1 MRKSILLLTVLL
13 LRCVTLT
20 AGDVFSY
27 DAQAIAAQFFST
39 EEDSVLRPTRDG
51 VVLSSVIPQAYYVFN
66 RLDGAGNTGHGFV
79 LIAGDDRI
87 PPVLGYSDKG
97 SFDPDDMPE
106 NVAAWLKGLE
116 DEINEIKEMDDNE
129 LSRARSR
136 TRGATSRAAIE
147 PLVPSKWNQDLPYNL
162 MCPDGNGTDY
172 NMPGFNAEYRC
183 ITGCVATAMA
193 QVMYYHKWPETCT
206 LIPGY
211 SYSDNYSG
219 TLGELSAT
227 TFKWDKMKDTY
238 YRSETGDA
246 ANAVAEL
253 MRYCGQSVEMMY
265 GPSGSGVYSDVLPK
279 ILPEALTKYFGY
291 KKSLKYIERSSYT
304 AEQWEE
310 LIYQELS
317 KGHPVLYNGFGGGGH
332 QFICDGYEENEQ
344 GDHYFNFNWGWGGY
358 KDGHYLLSLKD
369 FGRFYEGQCAVIGL
383 EPDRDDNTAVG
394 ITFTDKKV
402 ENICLTNWDTNSDGK
417 LTEAEAA
424 AVTDLGMVFKGNRE
438 ITSFEE
444 LEYFTG
450 LTTIANS
457 AFSGCKS
464 LTSIQI
470 PKTVKTIGNSA
481 FSGSGLTTL
490 SIPNSVVIIEK
501 CAFQDCRSLSFVTIG
516 SSVKSIESA
525 AFTGCENLTGVNIS
539 NLAAWAQLSFGT
551 VAGTNPLQYAQKLFL
566 NNKEIT
572 ELVIPDEVTS
582 IGQYAFYNCS
592 NITSM
597 TIPSGVISI
606 GPSAFYGCTGLT
618 SVTSYINEPM
628 MTGWV
633 YPSSVYDNATLYVP
647 IGTKS
652 LYENS
657 PEWRQFENIVE
668 MGNDNNDDVIVF
680 ADANVKAI
688 CVANW
693 DTNRDGELSK
703 TEAAAVTDLGNVF
716 ADNNDITSFGELQY
730 FTGLTKL
737 FGTFSNC
744 NNLTYAVVPRGVTNI
759 SSTFYECRSLTS
771 VKLPIGLTYIGSGTF
786 KNCWQLKSINIP
798 KTVSSISG
806 KAFTDCLSLEEV
818 HISDLA
824 AWCMIDGTLSFVSF
838 QSFEAQ
844 GSFKSK
850 ILLNGKELTGKITI
864 PDGVTR
870 ICDYAFYGCSGIT
883 SITIPSGITSI
894 GSYAF
899 GGCSGI
905 TSINIPNGVTDIG
918 RRAFFYCSNL
928 ASISIPQSVASLG
941 NGAFYGTAWYNN
953 MADGVVYINNIAY
966 KCKGTL
972 PANSSIQLKN
982 GTIGIADDAFAGQQK
997 LISVTIPNSVKSI
1010 GSSAFS
1016 GSGLQSIVIPNSVTS
1031 IGRDAFNNCG
1041 GLTSVSIGNGVTSIE
1056 QSTFES
1062 CSNLTTVSIGN
1073 NVTSIGDY
1081 AFNYCD
1087 KISSIKI
1094 PNSVKSI
1101 GDWAFGRCKGLT
1113 SITIGN
1119 GLEAVGDRAF
1129 YDCNGLTEVNIS
1141 DLAAWCKIKFGE
1153 DEIIANNNPLYYAQ
1167 HLNLNGKKVTSLIIP
1182 EGVTTIGDLA
1192 FYNCK
1197 DITSVTIP
1205 NSVEFIGAYAFQG
1218 TAWYENQ
1225 PDGLI
1230 YLGDMV
1236 YKYKGTMPENTT
1248 ITIKDGTTG
1257 IIGGAFA
1264 GCKTLTSVDI
1274 PESVTFIGGSA
1285 FSNCKGLSSVIIP
1298 SGVTR
1303 IDYQAF
1309 QSSGLTE
1316 VVSFIKKPFGLK
1328 EGQFSFEQVNNNTS
1342 LYVPKGSKPL
1352 YENALGWKDFKEIVE
1367 FDDTQHDAISAK
1379 TFGDV
1384 EPVYVYEG
1392 YQYRILDDNTAEIV
1406 LAPKAEDLEGEIEI
1420 PSSMDGHK
1428 VISIGVEA
1436 FCGRS
1441 YMTSVTI
1448 PSTIENIGDYA
1459 FMGCQIGNN
1468 GLQKVIFS
1476 EDSKLK
1482 NIGNW
1487 VFSSCN
1493 LLETISIP
1501 NSVTTIGEGAFFN
1514 CEMLSSA
1521 IHIPEGVKTIEKETF
1536 KYCNSLTNI
1545 TIPSSVNAIMDDAFN
1560 GCEQLSAIE
1569 IPVGVTSIGNGAFF
1583 DCKAL
1588 VKVVIPKGVKEIGDG
1603 AFRDCDNL
1611 RTLSIP
1617 SSIEL
1622 NEDGTAYKLG
1632 RSAFDSDNLT
1642 TVYSFIENPTAGH
1655 NESFTFHADKPLT
1668 LYVPRGSKAA
1678 YFEKWAHEC
1687 DYPTII
1693 ELGDANGN
1701 GTITITDAALI
1712 VNHLL
1717 GKASSKFNVVS
1728 ADTNGNGQITITD
1741 AALIVRWLLNGTIK
1755 SRNGYFN
1762 IQEEKYLDPQ

>member
-1 MRKSILLLTVLL
+1 MRQSLMLLTVLL
-13 LRCVTLT
+13 LRCVNLT

-27 DAQAIAAQFFST
+27 DARKIAAQFFYT
-39 EEDSVLRPTRDG
+39 KEDSVLRSSRDG
-51 VVLSSVIPQAYYVFN
+51 ITPSSVIPQAYYIYN
-66 RLDGAGNTGHGFV
+66 RLDGAGNLGHGFV
-79 LIAGDDRI
+79 LISGDDRI
-87 PPVLGYSDKG
+87 PPVLGYSDNG
-97 SFDPDDMPE
+97 SFDPDELPE

-136 TRGATSRAAIE
+136 TRGVTSRAAIE

-172 NMPGFNAEYRC
+172 NMPGFNAEYQC

-227 TFKWDKMKDTY
+227 TFKWNKMKDTY

-265 GPSGSGVYSDVLPK
+265 GPKSSGVYSNVLPQ

-291 KKSLKYIERSSYT
+291 KKSLKYIERSSYN

-310 LIYQELS
+310 LIYQDLS
-317 KGHPVLYNGFGGGGH
+317 KGLPVLYNGFGGGGH
-332 QFICDGYEENEQ
+332 QFICDGYKENED
-344 GDHYFNFNWGWGGY
+344 GVHYFHFNWGWGDW
-358 KDGHYLLSLKD
+358 KDGNDGYFLLSLKD
-369 FGRFYEGQCAVIGL
+369 FGSFYEDQCAVIGL
-383 EPDRDDNTAVG
+383 EPDRDDNTTVG
-394 ITFTDKKV
+394 ITFADKKV

-424 AVTDLGMVFKGNRE
+424 AVTDLGKVFKGNRE

-444 LEYFTG
+444 LDYFTG

-457 AFSGCKS
+457 AFSGCKL

-490 SIPNSVVIIEK
+490 SIPNSVVTIEK

-539 NLAAWAQLSFGT
+539 NLAAWAQLSFEL
-551 VAGTNPLQYAQKLFL
+551 VAGTNPLQYAQKLLL

-597 TIPSGVISI
+597 TIPSGVMSI

-628 MTGWV
+628 TTGWV
-633 YPSSVYDNATLYVP
+633 YPSSVYDNATLYIPV
-647 IGTKS
+647 GTKS
-652 LYENS
+652 LYQKS

-668 MGNDNNDDVIVF
+668 MENDNNDDVIVF

-737 FGTFSNC
+737 FGTFKNSY
-744 NNLTYAVVPRGVTNI
+744 NLTYVVIPRGVTNI

-771 VKLPIGLTYIGSGTF
+771 VKLPIGLTDIGSGTF

-838 QSFEAQ
+838 QSSEAQ

-850 ILLNGKELTGKITI
+850 ILLNGKELTGNITI

-883 SITIPSGITSI
+883 SVTIPSGITSI

-918 RRAFFYCSNL
+918 RRAFYYCSNL
-928 ASISIPQSVASLG
+928 ASISIPQSVVSLG
-941 NGAFYGTAWYNN
+941 NDALNGTAWYNS

-982 GTIGIADDAFAGQQK
+982 GTIGIADNAFYGQK
-997 LISVTIPNSVKSI
+997 LISVTIPNSLKSI

-1016 GSGLQSIVIPNSVTS
+1016 GSKLQSITIPNSVTS
-1031 IGRDAFNNCG
+1031 IGSDAFKNCG

-1056 QSTFES
+1056 ESTFEM

-1087 KISSIKI
+1087 KLSSIKI

-1101 GDWAFGRCKGLT
+1101 GDRAFGRCKGLT

-1119 GLEAVGDRAF
+1119 GLETVGDRAF
-1129 YDCNGLTEVNIS
+1129 DDCNGLTEVNIT
-1141 DLAAWCKIKFGE
+1141 DLAAWCNIKFGE

-1182 EGVTTIGDLA
+1182 EGVTTIGNLA

-1218 TAWYENQ
+1218 SAWYENQ

-1285 FSNCKGLSSVIIP
+1285 FSGCKGLTSVIIP

-1328 EGQFSFEQVNNNTS
+1328 DSQFSFEQVNNNTT

-1367 FDDTQHDAISAK
+1367 FDDTQHDAISVK
-1379 TFGDV
+1379 TFGDI

-1392 YQYRILDDNTAEIV
+1392 YQYRIWDDNTAEIV

-1428 VISIGVEA
+1428 VTSIGEEA
-1436 FCGRS
+1436 FRGRS

-1448 PSTIENIGDYA
+1448 PSTVINIGENA
-1459 FMGCQIGNN
+1459 FMGCFIGES
-1468 GLQKVIFS
+1468 GLREVIFP
-1476 EDSKLK
+1476 DNSKLK
-1482 NIGNW
+1482 SIGKYA
-1487 VFSSCN
+1487 FSGCN

-1501 NSVTTIGEGAFFN
+1501 NSVTTIGEGAFYT
-1514 CEMLSSA
+1514 CEKLSSA
-1521 IHIPEGVKTIEKETF
+1521 IHIPEGVIKIEEGIF
-1536 KYCNSLTNI
+1536 KYCESLTSV
-1545 TIPSSVNAIMDDAFN
+1545 TIPSTVNAIMADAFN
-1560 GCEQLSAIE
+1560 GCEKLATIT
-1569 IPVGVTSIGNGAFF
+1569 IPIGVTYIGDEAFY
-1583 DCKAL
+1583 DCVAL
-1588 VKVVIPKGVKEIGDG
+1588 EEVVIPEGVKEIGDG

-1611 RTLSIP
+1611 HTLSIP
-1617 SSIEL
+1617 CSIEL
-1622 NEDGTAYKLG
+1622 NEEGTAYMLG
-1632 RSAFDSDNLT
+1632 RSAFESDNLT
-1642 TVYSFIENPTAGH
+1642 TVFSFIDNPNVGH
-1655 NESFTFHADKPLT
+1655 NESFTFRADKPLT
-1668 LYVPRGSKAA
+1668 LWVPKGSKAK
-1678 YFEKWAHEC
+1678 YFKYWAKEC
-1687 DYPTII
+1687 DFPTIKEMI
-1693 ELGDANGN
+1693 SGDANGDGFVN
-1701 GTITITDAALI
+1701 MTDINAIKDYIIT
-1712 VNHLL
+1712 
-1717 GKASSKFNVVS
+1717 GK
-1728 ADTNGNGQITITD
+1728 TN
-1741 AALIVRWLLNGTIK
+1741 
-1755 SRNGYFN
+1755 SFYFN
-1762 IQEEKYLDPQ
+1762 NANVNGDNDVNAADIVIVLNIIKNKTE